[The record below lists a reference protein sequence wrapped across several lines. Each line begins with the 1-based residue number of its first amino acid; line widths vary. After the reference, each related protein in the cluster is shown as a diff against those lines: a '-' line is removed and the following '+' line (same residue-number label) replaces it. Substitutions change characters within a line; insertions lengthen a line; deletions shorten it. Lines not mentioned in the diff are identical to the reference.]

1 MRAILELFCFS
12 FFEDLPHTVGNL
24 LYVTHCVYFVQKKA
38 VGLLCCTAVISIKPH
53 QMSCTV
59 NLRRAGLWPCK
70 FVVYVCSNLQS
81 KASIFHHFLKQGLC
95 SIVLLCCF
103 FFDNFAR
110 LSSCTFH
117 GNPLLCCERKREKWV
132 FHAEHFN
139 FTFCWREKAFAS
151 RRWQGSS
158 SVMLKNERRVDFF
171 IFQTREFIS
180 SRRVGA
186 LDVCLYLW
194 LRWWVGKAKR
204 NSKN

>member
-1 MRAILELFCFS
+1 MRAILEFFCFS

-103 FFDNFAR
+103 FFSTILRDSAR
-110 LSSCTFH
+110 APFMAIR
-117 GNPLLCCERKREKWV
+117 CCAVRER
-132 FHAEHFN
+132 
-139 FTFCWREKAFAS
+139 
-151 RRWQGSS
+151 G
-158 SVMLKNERRVDFF
+158 KNEFS
-171 IFQTREFIS
+171 TRSIS
-180 SRRVGA
+180 TRHFVGEKKLSPA
-186 LDVCLYLW
+186 DDG
-194 LRWWVGKAKR
+194 RDHHQ
-204 NSKN
+204 